1 MEQVKTQVFPLSELE
16 YAKYNPRKMLTPGDP
31 EFEAL
36 CRSIE
41 TFGYVDMIVVNVRD
55 GKRTIVSGHQRAS
68 AMRYLGRTEAE
79 CIIVDLDDAREKALN
94 VAMNKISGE
103 WDKEKLKE
111 LLKDLDLSGLDM
123 TLTGFDDEELRSL
136 IGDPKLGDE
145 DFDEDEV
152 LAKPTYSKPGDLWH
166 LGPHKII
173 CGDST
178 LPETY
183 KRLMGE
189 EKAALILTD
198 LPYNVNVEKKAGKI
212 MNDNMPDAD
221 FYKFV
226 LAAYRGMYEP
236 LADDGMILVWHAD
249 GNGLIFRKAF
259 EEAGFTFLQCGVWAK
274 DQLVLGRSP
283 YQWQHE
289 PCLVGSKGG
298 EIHWYGGESEGS
310 VWRFDRP
317 KKSDLHPTQKS
328 IPLIIY
334 QIRNSTKEGEVVL
347 DPFLGSGTTLI
358 ACCETGRICYGNE
371 LDPKFADVI
380 IERYINWSGGFA
392 DVRVERDGTEIPYAE
407 VPKPS

>member
-1 MEQVKTQVFPLSELE
+1 MDQVKTQKFNIDDLNP
-16 YAKYNPRKMLTPGDP
+16 AKYNPRKALAPGDP
-31 EFEAL
+31 EFESL
-36 CRSIE
+36 CKSIE
-41 TFGYVDMIVVNVRD
+41 TFGYVDLVVVNVRD
-55 GKRTIVSGHQRAS
+55 GANVIVSGHQRIN
-68 AMRYLGRTEAE
+68 AMRYLGMTEAE
-79 CIIVDLDDAREKALN
+79 CVVVDLDEPQEKALN

-103 WDKEKLKE
+103 WDMEKLKA

-123 TLTGFDDEELRSL
+123 TLTGFDDEELKSL
-136 IGDPKLGDE
+136 IGDVSLGDE

-152 LAKPTYSKPGDLWH
+152 LAKPTYSKPGDLWR
-166 LGPHKII
+166 LGPHRII

-189 EKAALILTD
+189 EKAQLIQTD

-236 LADDGMILVWHAD
+236 LADDGTILVWHAD

-259 EEAGFTFLQCGVWAK
+259 EEAGFTFLQCGVWVK

-289 PCLVGSKGG
+289 PCLIGSKGG
-298 EIHWYGGESEGS
+298 EIRFYGSDEGT
-310 VWRFDRP
+310 VWHFNRP

-334 QIRNSTKEGEVVL
+334 QIRNSTKEGELVL

-358 ACCETGRICYGNE
+358 ACCETNRICRGNE
-371 LDPKFADVI
+371 LDPKFVDVEV
-380 IERYINWSGGFA
+380 ERYISWSGGFA
-392 DVRVERDGTEIPYAE
+392 DVSVERDGETIPYAE
-407 VPKPS
+407 VPKPN